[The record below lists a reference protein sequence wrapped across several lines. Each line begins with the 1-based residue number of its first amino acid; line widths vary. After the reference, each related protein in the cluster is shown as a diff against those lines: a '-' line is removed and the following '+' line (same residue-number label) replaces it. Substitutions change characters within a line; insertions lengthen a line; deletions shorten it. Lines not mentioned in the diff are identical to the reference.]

1 MREAFE
7 SEQRTVSRLREMLNA
22 EQERLFSLSQRV
34 DGGQQHTGQVPTKRV
49 SSVQV
54 SNAQQEGGQ
63 VDTGQVIDLDATRA
77 KRKSGQSE
85 GTENILLEQVRE
97 VLREH
102 PGLSARAIA
111 KKLSC
116 SPTTAAKW
124 KDLVERGQQP
134 HGEASIECVNE

>member
-1 MREAFE
+1 ALE
-7 SEQRTVSRLREMLNA
+7 SEQRTVSRLREMLDA

-34 DGGQQHTGQVPTKRV
+34 DGGQQQGGRV

-54 SNAQQEGGQ
+54 SSARQEGGQ

-85 GTENILLEQVRE
+85 GAENAMLEQVRE

-124 KDLVERGQQP
+124 KDLIEREQQRD
-134 HGEASIECVNE
+134 GEASTECVNE

>member
-34 DGGQQHTGQVPTKRV
+34 DGGQQH
-49 SSVQV
+49 
-54 SNAQQEGGQ
+54 
-63 VDTGQVIDLDATRA
+63 TGQVIDLDATRA